1 MPIHLV
7 KRPVS
12 LVEML
17 VALTLTIAI
26 LMTLMFF
33 YRQVTEIGYE
43 VDRTGAKNFNMRH
56 METRLAQIL
65 PKAVGETDKQKD
77 FLFFSVNDEGVGKPG
92 SQSLIFMFDN
102 QISLDK
108 AFSGHVLGRL
118 YLDASGNLMLAYWPS
133 PKRWENT
140 GAVPM
145 KKELLLQG
153 VENLAFEFYIAPKR
167 KDKDKQEPEKE
178 ASPQAK
184 KDNNDGK
191 DKQDSKSS
199 DEQKSVEPE
208 PKGEWRRQA
217 WLQDYKQLPVM
228 VKIIVTL
235 PKEPK
240 PLVLVYPL
248 ANARTHVIYE

>member
-1 MPIHLV
+1 MGIHSV
-7 KRPVS
+7 KRHVS
-12 LVEML
+12 LVEVL
-17 VALTLTIAI
+17 IAITLTVAI
-26 LMTLMFF
+26 LMTLTFF

-43 VDRTGAKNFNMRH
+43 VDRVGAKNFKMRH

-65 PKAVGETDKQKD
+65 PKAVGETDKQRD
-77 FLFFSVNDEGVGKPG
+77 YLFFSINDEGVGKPG

-102 QISLDK
+102 LVSLDK
-108 AFSGHVLGRL
+108 PFSGHVLGRL
-118 YLDASGNLMLAYWPS
+118 YLDAAGNLMLSYWPS
-133 PKRWENT
+133 PKRWENN

-145 KKELLLQG
+145 KKELLLEG

-167 KDKDKQEPEKE
+167 KDKEKQEPGKE
-178 ASPQAK
+178 ANTGN
-184 KDNNDGK
+184 KDNK
-191 DKQDSKSS
+191 DNKDSKIS
-199 DEQKSVEPE
+199 DEQKTTEPE

-228 VKIIVTL
+228 VKIIVTM